1 MQIGVELAQS
11 ESEEAALGR
20 WLAAQPNSVMA
31 HVRMAELR
39 TREQK
44 ENLARYYYRKAL
56 QLAEC
61 QEELSEDTKSE
72 LTRAQSVL
80 AALNERTYTDRETSL
95 AERGYPPD
103 TWSPRFRQSMEIAAG
118 RRKNYGQ
125 EPTEFDYPGLAAIP
139 FFDPADFSWA
149 AEIEA
154 ATPVIRDELV
164 RDLDRGRSDFRA
176 YVQGHSVVEQA
187 NTALRGKDAWSV
199 LPLWERG
206 WAAQKIVERFPRTA
220 ELIRRAPLPA
230 IYGWGP
236 TVVFSLLEA
245 GAHIP
250 AHTGMF
256 NTRLI
261 CHLPLIV
268 PPSCRFRVGN
278 ETREWEE
285 GKLLIF
291 DDTIEHEAWND
302 GAEDRIVLIFDI
314 WRPELSERERE
325 ELTALFHA

>member
-1 MQIGVELAQS
+1 MEPAQD
-11 ESEEAALGR
+11 ETEEDALGR
-20 WLAAQPNSVMA
+20 WLATKPNSVIA
-31 HVRMAELR
+31 HVRMAEFR
-39 TREQK
+39 TRQGK
-44 ENLARYYYRKAL
+44 ADLARYYYRRAL
-56 QLAEC
+56 KLAGY
-61 QEELSEDTKSE
+61 QDELPEQAKSE
-72 LTRAQSVL
+72 LLRARS
-80 AALNERTYTDRETSL
+80 ALSELEERAYADRERAL

-103 TWSPRFRQSMEIAAG
+103 EWSPRFRQSVELAAG
-118 RRKNYGQ
+118 RRRSYPQ
-125 EPTEFDYPGLAAIP
+125 EPTEFDYVGLAAIP
-139 FFDPADFSWA
+139 FFDPADFPWA

-154 ATPVIRDELV
+154 ATPIIREELV
-164 RDLDRGRSDFRA
+164 RDLSRARSDFRA

-187 NTALRGKDAWSV
+187 NSALQGKDAWRI

-206 WAAQKIVERFPRTA
+206 WAASRIVERFPQTA
-220 ELIRRAPLPA
+220 AAIRRAPLPA

-236 TVVFSLLEA
+236 TIVFSLLEA

-268 PPSCRFRVGN
+268 PPGCRFRVGS

-285 GKLLIF
+285 GRLLIF

-302 GAEDRIVLIFDI
+302 GSEDRLVLIFDI
-314 WRPELSERERE
+314 WRPELSEREKE